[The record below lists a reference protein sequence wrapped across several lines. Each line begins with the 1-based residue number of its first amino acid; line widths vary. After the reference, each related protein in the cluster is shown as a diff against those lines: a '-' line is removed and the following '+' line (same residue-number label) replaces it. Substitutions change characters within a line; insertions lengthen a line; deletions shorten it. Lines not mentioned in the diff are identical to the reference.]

1 MGLVSGQPSNLSR
14 RYFGKAVGDASLT
27 GLSPGWQVAGISID
41 NYSGS
46 WLLVEPIHLL
56 VPPYVL
62 GWATPVS
69 PANATIEITY
79 VPGPGGFLGTTA
91 GAPAVVTLTGYP
103 VAPSPGVPFIAS
115 QQSPTLSVL
124 PGFTNY
130 GVPNKTLIAG
140 VANQRLRIYSVL
152 ITPNVNGQGTSPI
165 RWQLVLAFGAG
176 TLLTQN
182 VYFGVVGREPIPLL
196 FPLGLDGP
204 VGANLNGGLL
214 ELWLSGTGMGTIIAQ
229 PIITVYKTLI

>member
-14 RYFGKAVGDASLT
+14 RYFGQAVGDTSLT
-27 GLSPGWQVAGISID
+27 GLSPGWLVAGISVD

-69 PANATIEITY
+69 PANATVEITY

-103 VAPSPGVPFIAS
+103 LPPSPGVPYTAS
-115 QQSPTLSVL
+115 QQAPTLAALLS
-124 PGFTNY
+124 FTAYNT
-130 GVPNKTLIAG
+130 NKTLKAG
-140 VANQRLRIYSVL
+140 TAGQRIRIYQVL
-152 ITPNVNGQGTSPI
+152 ILPNVTEGSLVTF
-165 RWQLVLAFGAG
+165 QLVLAFGSG
-176 TLLTQN
+176 TTLGPGAIYNGL
-182 VYFGVVGREPIPLL
+182 VKREPIALG
-196 FPLGLDGP
+196 FPLGLDSPLAGLNIN
-204 VGANLNGGLL
+204 GALQERWTNA
-214 ELWLSGTGMGTIIAQ
+214 GTGLGTVIQQ
-229 PIITVYKTLI
+229 PTIMVYSTLI